1 MADKAAQHHSYNSAA
16 LQCLGCGVSKEN
28 RHEVENNIGSG
39 VHDDVG
45 AVGCIEARHL
55 GKCCQKTLDQT
66 CCRNSRY
73 QRCEDLGDLLQ
84 NQVAQRLLLIR
95 NLLVYG
101 TACNGVSEDRYGCV
115 INLCDLCAAYHLE
128 LSAGNDDRDNALQM
142 LYHVFLCKAL
152 ILQDKAQTGETVCHL
167 FYIGFAA
174 HIVKNVLGNFVV
186 IHGFLSFVL

>member
-1 MADKAAQHHSYNSAA
+1 M
-16 LQCLGCGVSKEN
+16 LLVVSKPGTLAN
-28 RHEVENNIGSG
+28 AARRPLIRPAAAIAGTSG
-39 VHDDVG
+39 V
-45 AVGCIEARHL
+45 
-55 GKCCQKTLDQT
+55 K
-66 CCRNSRY
+66 
-73 QRCEDLGDLLQ
+73 

-152 ILQDKAQTGETVCHL
+152 IL
-167 FYIGFAA
+167 
-174 HIVKNVLGNFVV
+174 
-186 IHGFLSFVL
+186 